1 MQNRL
6 NVTSVPSII
15 FLDIVG
21 YSKKANTE
29 QIGMKDRLNA
39 YIESALNGID
49 ESDRI
54 LLDTGDGAGIAIW
67 DVEPQRPLY
76 VAMAIRDAILEG
88 NQSAE
93 LPMFVRFG
101 IHSGPVTVKYD
112 INKQY
117 NIVGDG
123 INVTQRIMSFA
134 GENQIMVSRS
144 YYDNIFGI
152 DTTINDMLVH
162 QGVSRDKHSRQH
174 DVYLLVSPE
183 DQKESQ
189 KKEKRWN
196 KLFRSQSKQVNKLSS
211 RVNSIIIVVAIIS
224 VVLGGVILWEAKP
237 DLFLNE
243 QVQSTLPPPVPEA
256 LITPEVQQKPMSNVT
271 PQVSAPPPAVTA
283 PASLPLD
290 HKSQATLPVVAQT
303 KSNVKRASPS
313 NHSAPVDAD
322 EDTPS
327 DANLYDGGYLTKD
340 ESGQQVILY
349 GDAAKEAKLRN
360 AH

>member
-49 ESDRI
+49 ENDRI

-76 VAMAIRDAILEG
+76 VAIAIRDAILEG
-88 NQSAE
+88 NQATE

-152 DTTINDMLVH
+152 DTAINNMLVY
-162 QGVSRDKHSRQH
+162 QGVSRDKHARQH
-174 DVYLLVSPE
+174 DVFLLVSPE
-183 DQKESQ
+183 EHQENQ

-237 DLFLNE
+237 DWFLTE
-243 QVQSTLPPPVPEA
+243 QAQSALPPPA
-256 LITPEVQQKPMSNVT
+256 PEVLSTTPAPMPNVT
-271 PQVSAPPPAVTA
+271 PQGSAPPPAVTA
-283 PASLPLD
+283 PPALPLD
-290 HKSQATLPVVAQT
+290 SKPQATPPVVAQT
-303 KSNVKRASPS
+303 KSTVKRTSPS
-313 NHSAPVDAD
+313 RPPAPVDAE
-322 EDTPS
+322 EDAPS

-349 GDAAKEAKLRN
+349 GDAAKEARLRN
-360 AH
+360 TH